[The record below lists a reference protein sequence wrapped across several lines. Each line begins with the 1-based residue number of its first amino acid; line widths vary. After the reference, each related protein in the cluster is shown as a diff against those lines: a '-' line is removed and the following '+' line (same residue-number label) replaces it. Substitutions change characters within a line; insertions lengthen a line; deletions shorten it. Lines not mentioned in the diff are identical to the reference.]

1 MNDFYAPIGPRSRLT
16 DEEIKRPL
24 LSNLSRGLVAF
35 LYLLLVP
42 LLYLAI
48 YRGRKI
54 HAMASGER
62 ANTLVGSLLIHQESL
77 RERELGGPRA
87 TPSGRK
93 FTLVL
98 GS

>member
-1 MNDFYAPIGPRSRLT
+1 MRIS
-16 DEEIKRPL
+16 DEEITRPW
-24 LSNLSRGLVAF
+24 LSNLTRGLVVS

-54 HAMASGER
+54 HAMASGEG
-62 ANTLVGSLLIHQESL
+62 ANTLNCSLLIHQESL